1 MTFAM
6 SYFAMNVTNPGISD
20 IHNEEVKTFVHTYI
34 QVKFPRKKDKEPGFH
49 SGSLKRPAIIIHT
62 NNKQG

>member
-34 QVKFPRKKDKEPGFH
+34 QVKFPRKKKNLDFTVDH
-49 SGSLKRPAIIIHT
+49 
-62 NNKQG
+62 

>member
-34 QVKFPRKKDKEPGFH
+34 QVEFPRKKRTWI
-49 SGSLKRPAIIIHT
+49 SQWIINTTSHHYPY
-62 NNKQG
+62 